1 MALGVLHDRHCTL
14 SDWEC
19 GVLILASAPEHEK
32 DRGRVIL
39 LAHLNSAPSG
49 TGGASRAAASNAAMT
64 WGQDFSLW
72 TRDTLPLKSPPYSD
86 L

>member
-1 MALGVLHDRHCTL
+1 MALGGPGDCRRTL
-14 SDWEC
+14 SAWEYV
-19 GVLILASAPEHEK
+19 VLILASAPEHEK